1 MTITATRNVPG
12 TYATTAD
19 AIAASDPGDT
29 IAVSAAYGGNET
41 ATVTVDDL
49 RFSASS
55 SVTGITLLADGVTT
69 KITALGASPI
79 SISGTAGNEI
89 LIGNTGANTLTG
101 GSGDDTLSGGAG
113 NDILDGGEGN
123 DIVSGGKGDD
133 TITLYDNGSVDRLDG
148 GAGNDTFR
156 LMTGYGGGVTVEGG
170 IGTDIVTDAFDLG
183 DASFTGVETLDTTPV
198 FATTAQLSSFASL
211 IDSTATTKRLEI
223 SLRGAGG
230 TIDFTSRVTGTDSVL
245 VSNAGLTAGV
255 TIIGS
260 ARNDTL
266 IGGLGNDTYVTDGGD
281 TITEILDGGTDL
293 VLSSVSLTL
302 GDNVENLT
310 LTGATALDGTGN
322 ALANRITGNAAANIL
337 DGSTG
342 RDTLIGGL
350 GNDIY
355 VTDGGDTIVEALGAG
370 TDLVR
375 SSATLTLGGNL
386 ENLTLTGTGAI
397 KATGNALDNVLLG
410 NDAANVLNGG
420 TGTDRLT
427 GGLGNDTYITD
438 GGDKIFE
445 VAGGGIDLVRSS
457 VAFSLGNELENLLL
471 TGSADIIG
479 NGNALAN
486 TLTGNSGA
494 NMLNGGLGDDILK
507 GGAGADIFFFKTAL
521 GSDNVDSIVDFAAI
535 DDTLR
540 LENGIFTALTKTG
553 TLAAG
558 AFKDLG
564 AAGAILDADD
574 RILYDSRTGA
584 VSYDADGS
592 GSADALQFALLTS
605 RPVLTFQDILVV

>member
-260 ARNDTL
+260 ARN
-266 IGGLGNDTYVTDGGD
+266 
-281 TITEILDGGTDL
+281 
-293 VLSSVSLTL
+293 
-302 GDNVENLT
+302 
-310 LTGATALDGTGN
+310 
-322 ALANRITGNAAANIL
+322 
-337 DGSTG
+337 
-342 RDTLIGGL
+342 DTLIGGL

>member
-12 TYATTAD
+12 TYATIAD

-29 IAVSAAYGGNET
+29 IAASAAYGGNET

-49 RFSASS
+49 RFSSPSS
-55 SVTGITLLADGVTT
+55 
-69 KITALGASPI
+69 
-79 SISGTAGNEI
+79 
-89 LIGNTGANTLTG
+89 
-101 GSGDDTLSGGAG
+101 
-113 NDILDGGEGN
+113 
-123 DIVSGGKGDD
+123 
-133 TITLYDNGSVDRLDG
+133 
-148 GAGNDTFR
+148 
-156 LMTGYGGGVTVEGG
+156 
-170 IGTDIVTDAFDLG
+170 
-183 DASFTGVETLDTTPV
+183 
-198 FATTAQLSSFASL
+198 
-211 IDSTATTKRLEI
+211 
-223 SLRGAGG
+223 
-230 TIDFTSRVTGTDSVL
+230 VTGTDSVL

-255 TIIGS
+255 TTIGS

-266 IGGLGNDTYVTDGGD
+266 IGGLGNDTYVT
-281 TITEILDGGTDL
+281 EALDGGTDL

-310 LTGATALDGTGN
+310 LTGAIALDGTGN
-322 ALANRITGNAAANIL
+322 ALANRITGNAAANVL
-337 DGSTG
+337 DGGTG

-410 NDAANVLNGG
+410 NDAASVLNGG

-457 VAFSLGNELENLLL
+457 VAFSLGNELESLLL

-521 GSDNVDSIVDFAAI
+521 GSGNVDSIVDFAAI

-584 VSYDADGS
+584 VSYDVDGS

-605 RPVLTFQDILVV
+605 RPVLTFQDILMV